1 MCDPWETQNFTRHFE
16 TVPDDHCYHCL
27 PDCISTI
34 YDTEVSSAPFFNC
47 DHTNIGSSSMCQFT
61 LDSPD
66 QINPPLFI
74 EQAMEQYKKDTEN
87 VPDFL
92 DKSGFFSN
100 QRRFIDPLKFPNLV
114 LRSQVEESPT
124 YNAYE
129 RDIALVHFYFDKSSI
144 LQFTRQ
150 KRMTLVDYISQMG
163 GLLGLFIGFSF
174 ISGAELIYWLT
185 FRLAKNVKMNKR
197 IDSGNAK

>member
-1 MCDPWETQNFTRHFE
+1 
-16 TVPDDHCYHCL
+16 
-27 PDCISTI
+27 
-34 YDTEVSSAPFFNC
+34 
-47 DHTNIGSSSMCQFT
+47 
-61 LDSPD
+61 
-66 QINPPLFI
+66 
-74 EQAMEQYKKDTEN
+74 MEQYKKDTEK

-100 QRRFIDPLKFPNLV
+100 QRRFIEAEKWPNLV
-114 LRSQVEESPT
+114 LRSQVEQAPT

-129 RDIALVHFYFDKSSI
+129 RDIARVHFYFDKSSI

-150 KRMTLVDYISQMG
+150 KRMTIVDYISQMG

-185 FRLAKNVKMNKR
+185 FRLARNVKMNKR
-197 IDSGNAK
+197 IDSSPGLNSK

>member
-1 MCDPWETQNFTRHFE
+1 
-16 TVPDDHCYHCL
+16 
-27 PDCISTI
+27 
-34 YDTEVSSAPFFNC
+34 
-47 DHTNIGSSSMCQFT
+47 
-61 LDSPD
+61 
-66 QINPPLFI
+66 
-74 EQAMEQYKKDTEN
+74 MEQYKKDTEK

-100 QRRFIDPLKFPNLV
+100 QRRFIEAEKWPNLV
-114 LRSQVEESPT
+114 LRSQVEQVPT

-129 RDIALVHFYFDKSSI
+129 RDIARVHFYFDKSSI

-150 KRMTLVDYISQMG
+150 KRMTIVDYISQMG

-185 FRLAKNVKMNKR
+185 FRLARNVKMNKR
-197 IDSGNAK
+197 IDSPK